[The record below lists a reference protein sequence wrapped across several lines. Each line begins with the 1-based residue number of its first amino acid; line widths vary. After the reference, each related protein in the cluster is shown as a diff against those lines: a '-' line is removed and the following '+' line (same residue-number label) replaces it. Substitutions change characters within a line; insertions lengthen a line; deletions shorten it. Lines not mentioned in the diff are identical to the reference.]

1 MIEQCISFLETA
13 VTSYQTVCEAEKRL
27 TAAGYERLYETQTW
41 EIRAGGCYYVIRND
55 SSLIAFQIPETQTP
69 KGCRIICAHSDSP
82 CFKIKE
88 NPVMQA
94 EQRYWKLN
102 VEKYGGMITE
112 SWFDRPLSV
121 AGRIV
126 VSDQTDGQEK
136 LSGIPVDLKRPVLII
151 PSLAIHMK
159 RDNSQQQINPQL
171 HLLPLAGTLTQDEC
185 PDLLQYI
192 VDAVNSAPA
201 TEKADETGVWSGKKI
216 NKEDILGTDLYV
228 YACDKPVL
236 MGFSEEFLGA
246 PRLDDQLCVYCA
258 LTAMLSAK
266 AEDRIPVL
274 GIFDNE
280 EVGSK
285 TMQGADSDFLQSVL
299 SRISAGVYGGTSQA
313 EAYERMRAASFLLSA
328 DNAHALHPNYADK
341 ADPVNRPVLNGG
353 IVIKYHAGQ
362 KYTTSGYSGAWVK
375 ALCRQAEITYQ
386 TYHNRSD
393 IAGGST
399 LGNLATSHVSMPA
412 ADIGLPQLAMHSAFE
427 TAGVKDIDDMCRL
440 MELFYRA

>member
-1 MIEQCISFLETA
+1 MKEQCISFLETA
-13 VTSYQTVCEAEKRL
+13 VTAYQTVSEAEKRL
-27 TAAGYERLYETQTW
+27 TAAGYERLYETQAW
-41 EIRAGGCYYVIRND
+41 DIRAGGRYYVIRND
-55 SSLIAFQIPETQTP
+55 SSLIAFQMPKKHTP

-88 NPVMQA
+88 NPVMRT
-94 EQRYWKLN
+94 EEHYWKLN
-102 VEKYGGMITE
+102 VEKYGGMIAE
-112 SWFDRPLSV
+112 SWFDRPLSI

-126 VSDQTDGQEK
+126 IANASVKNGMPVS
-136 LSGIPVDLKRPVLII
+136 IPVDLKKPVLVI

-171 HLLPLAGTLTQDEC
+171 HLLPLAGTLAGGDT

-192 VDAVNSAPA
+192 VDAVNRETAAKPDGGKAPCRR
-201 TEKADETGVWSGKKI
+201 I
-216 NKEDILGTDLYV
+216 QKEDVLGTDLYV

-246 PRLDDQLCVYCA
+246 PRLDDLLCVYCA
-258 LTAMLSAK
+258 LTAMVTAQ
-266 AEDRIPVL
+266 AEETIPVL

-285 TMQGADSDFLQSVL
+285 TMQGADSDFLHSVL
-299 SRISAGVYGGTSQA
+299 TRISAGLSAGASQV
-313 EAYERMRAASFLLSA
+313 ETYERMRAASFLLSA
-328 DNAHALHPNYADK
+328 DNAHALHPNYPDK
-341 ADPVNRPVLNGG
+341 ADPSNRPVPNGG

-362 KYTTSGYSGAWVK
+362 KYTTSGYSGALIK
-375 ALCRQAEITYQ
+375 SLCQKTGIPYQ
-386 TYHNRSD
+386 IYHNRSD

-412 ADIGLPQLAMHSAFE
+412 ADVGLPQLSMHSAFE
-427 TAGVKDIDDMCRL
+427 TAGIRDIADMCRL
-440 MELFYRA
+440 MEEFYRA